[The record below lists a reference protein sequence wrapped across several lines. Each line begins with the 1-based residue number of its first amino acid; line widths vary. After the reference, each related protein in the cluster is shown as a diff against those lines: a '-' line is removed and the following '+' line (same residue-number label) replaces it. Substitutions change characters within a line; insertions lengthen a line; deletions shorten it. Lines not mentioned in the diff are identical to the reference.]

1 MNLEGKYLQGKHNT
15 ARVFVDLLETGA
27 EEQIIELL
35 DQKFIADSRIRI
47 MPDVHAGKG
56 CVIGTTMEITD
67 KVVPNLV
74 GVDIGCG
81 LNVLEL
87 ADKKVNLEQLD
98 RVIGA
103 NIPAGFA
110 IRDRPHP
117 NAKKIN
123 LRALKCAK
131 AVDINRG
138 MLSIGTLGGG
148 NHFIELNEDEKG
160 RKYLVIHS
168 GSRNIGLQTAEYYQ
182 QRAIEY
188 AETKQIDVP
197 RQLAYLEGE
206 LMADYLHDMEMMQ
219 RYAKLNRETMGE
231 IIVEAMGM
239 EVVDSFQTIHNYIDL
254 EDMILRKGA
263 VSAQDGELFIIPFNM
278 ADGSVIL
285 RGKGNPEWNYSA
297 PHGAGRVL
305 SRTQARKR
313 LKLADYQNR
322 VSDIYSTSISKR
334 TLDEAPQAYKDPDDI
349 MRYIHHTAEV
359 ERRLK
364 VLYNFKAK

>member
-1 MNLEGKYLQGKHNT
+1 MHLEGKYNT
-15 ARVFVDLLETGA
+15 ARVYVDVLEPTA
-27 EEQIIELL
+27 EEQILELL
-35 DQKFIADSRIRI
+35 NQKFTANSRIRI

-87 ADKKVNLEQLD
+87 MPAEINLEQLD
-98 RVIGA
+98 RVIRA

-110 IRDRPHP
+110 VRTRPHP
-117 NAKKIN
+117 NVKKIN
-123 LRALKCAK
+123 LQALKCAK
-131 AVDINRG
+131 SVDVERG
-138 MLSIGTLGGG
+138 LLSIGTLGGG
-148 NHFIELNEDEKG
+148 NHFIELNEDENK

-182 QRAIEY
+182 QQAIEY
-188 AETKQIDVP
+188 AQKNKIDVP
-197 RQLAYLEGE
+197 RDLSYLEGK
-206 LMADYLHDMEMMQ
+206 LMEDYLHDMAIMQ
-219 RYAKLNRETMGE
+219 RYAALNRDTMAE
-231 IIVEAMGM
+231 IIIEAMGL
-239 EVVDSFQTIHNYIDL
+239 EVRDSFQTVHNYIDL
-254 EDMILRKGA
+254 DHMILRKGA

-305 SRTQARKR
+305 SRTQARRR
-313 LKLADYQNR
+313 LTLADYRER
-322 VSDIYSTSISKR
+322 VSNIYSTSISR
-334 TLDEAPQAYKDPDDI
+334 HTLDEAPQAYKDPDDI
-349 MRYIHHTAEV
+349 LRYIHHTAEV

-364 VLYNFKAK
+364 VLYNYKAK